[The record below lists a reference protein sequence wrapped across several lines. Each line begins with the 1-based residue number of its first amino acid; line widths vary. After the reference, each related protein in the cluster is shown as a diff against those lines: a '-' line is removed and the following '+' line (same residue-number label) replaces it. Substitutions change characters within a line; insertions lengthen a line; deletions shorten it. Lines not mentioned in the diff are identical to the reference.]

1 MRSLLAISVLLLASA
16 GCSARTV
23 KVESA
28 PASVATVT
36 LTVTNTLTQSVNV
49 YVVTGGSDQL
59 LDQVGANATTE
70 LPVRGLSVGAMVR
83 LKATTSDGTK
93 TYTKD
98 GVTLQ
103 SSNSWKVP

>member
-1 MRSLLAISVLLLASA
+1 MRRLFAVSALVLATA
-16 GCSARTV
+16 GCGARAV
-23 KVESA
+23 QVESA
-28 PASVATVT
+28 PAAAPTVT
-36 LTVTNTLTQSVNV
+36 LTVTNALTQAVNV

-59 LDQVGANATTE
+59 VNQVAANPTTE
-70 LPVRGLSVGAMVR
+70 LPVRGVSVGAVVR
-83 LKATTSDGTK
+83 LKATTSDGSK